1 MNRLPLAR
9 LAQRLTDPFGFAD
22 AFAGLA
28 LAPEDL
34 PSLTRECRMAG
45 SGR

>member
-1 MNRLPLAR
+1 MRRILFAS
-9 LAQRLTDPFGFAD
+9 LAQRVTDPFGFAQ
-22 AFAGLA
+22 ALAGLS